1 MIPDMSKVPKLY
13 SQEKAGIENTII
25 YQKWIHPFAPGFYWL
40 ISEYDPIEQMAFGYA
55 NLNDDQN
62 AEWGYI
68 YLPEII
74 EAGACI
80 EKSFESQKFTSII
93 HSLNNQI

>member
-13 SQEKAGIENTII
+13 SQEKADTENIII
-25 YQKWIHPFAPGFYWL
+25 YQKWIHPLAPGFFWL
-40 ISEYDPIEQMAFGYA
+40 ISEYDPIEQIAFGYA

-62 AEWGYI
+62 AEWGYT

-74 EAGACI
+74 EAGALRVKI
-80 EKSFESQKFTSII
+80 FEPVQFGVLKA
-93 HSLNNQI
+93 LL

>member
-13 SQEKAGIENTII
+13 SQEKTGIENTII
-25 YQKWIHPFAPGFYWL
+25 HQKWIHPLAPGFYWL
-40 ISEYDPIEQMAFGYA
+40 ISEYDPIEQIAFGYA

-74 EAGACI
+74 EAGAWP
-80 EKSFESQKFTSII
+80 EKGFKPKAFRSSD
-93 HSLNNQI
+93 